1 VAEGRPG
8 VIVLAGDR
16 ARPLVIQGLFR
27 PKGKEMAIRS
37 VATDS
42 MEEDIRTRAYELY
55 LQRGDSES
63 ADELDDWLQAER
75 DLTEERLEA
84 VE

>member
-1 VAEGRPG
+1 
-8 VIVLAGDR
+8 
-16 ARPLVIQGLFR
+16 
-27 PKGKEMAIRS
+27 
-37 VATDS
+37 
-42 MEEDIRTRAYELY
+42 MEEDIRLRAYELY